1 PEIVGNVT
9 PWTWN
14 QILAV
19 GTIQYFYKISMAVL
33 LTPVIYGVH
42 QVIDRYLGKEES
54 SKMKELA
61 AL

>member
-1 PEIVGNVT
+1 
-9 PWTWN
+9 
-14 QILAV
+14 
-19 GTIQYFYKISMAVL
+19 MAVL